1 MLHGCV
7 RSSEGQQVHMYA
19 KILKACCHSCLE
31 YFVVDVQHF
40 GWMAGSV
47 INTVQRAFAR
57 HDT

>member
-1 MLHGCV
+1 
-7 RSSEGQQVHMYA
+7 MYA